1 MPLKSSNPLDL
12 NMTAS
17 KIEEDQQEEE
27 EWEELPPI
35 PPDGGWGWVVVMAAL
50 FCNIIVDGVCF
61 SFGIFLIELQKF
73 YGEGKGKTAWV
84 GSLIPGLYLGTG
96 PIVSALSNKFG
107 CRIVTIVGAFSSAF
121 FFFLSTF
128 SPNVDVLIF
137 LYGVMGGIS
146 LGLMYLP
153 SIVIVGFYFDKKRSL
168 ATGLAVCGSGIGTML
183 FAPLGQALLENYGW
197 QGSYWIISG
206 LLLNGV
212 ACGAVFRPLEP
223 RLVRRRPEVELQN
236 MESIPKGIIMQKL
249 IAEKNRQRT
258 ISTGSL
264 DGTVITRENKLIKD
278 PEDLRNTVLK
288 SMILERLDEETPEDL
303 HNNGSEPNIAAAADS
318 MLGNGNLTGSKL
330 EDVSAPVQSHGLS
343 AKSLDY
349 MAGSSDSSK
358 FVSRVRSESSVS
370 QSSGPSKRVRTVS
383 TGSEGAPRSSEWRK
397 GEIGSKGSLTILAP
411 PRKAARPMYR
421 QDIFYSGSIASIPE
435 YKSMSDMNTYI
446 ASITSIPDIGTAEED
461 ESCMGPVM
469 EVLKNMFDLSI
480 FKEISFILLCICST
494 FAMTGFFT
502 PFIYIPALAMEEL
515 QEMPNKATF
524 LLSILGISNTIGRIL
539 FGWINDRPWADCLLI
554 HNMALLIAGIA
565 TCLVPIMKSYGLL
578 VLYCVIFGACMA
590 AFIALRSITLTELY
604 GIHRLSNAFGLLLLF
619 QGVSSLV
626 GSPIAGIIY
635 DQTQSYTVSF
645 ISSGLMMIIAALVAL
660 PCRRVSMWQHR
671 KPSGMVAMRLLEQ
684 EAAHEAPHKSN
695 NDNPPAPPN
704 D

>member
-1 MPLKSSNPLDL
+1 
-12 NMTAS
+12 MTAS
-17 KIEEDQQEEE
+17 KIEEDQDQQEE

-61 SFGIFLIELQKF
+61 SFGIFLVELQKF

-84 GSLIPGLYLGTG
+84 GSLIPGMYLGTG
-96 PIVSALSNKFG
+96 PLVSALSNKFG
-107 CRIVTIVGAFSSAF
+107 CRIVTIVGAISSAF
-121 FFFLSTF
+121 FFFISTF

-183 FAPLGQALLENYGW
+183 FAPLGQALLDNYGW

-206 LLLNGV
+206 LLLNGI
-212 ACGAVFRPLEP
+212 ACGAIFRPLEP
-223 RLVRRRPEVELQN
+223 RLVRRRPELELQN
-236 MESIPKGIIMQKL
+236 MESIPKSIIMQKL

-278 PEDLRNTVLK
+278 PEDLKNTVLK
-288 SMILERLDEETPEDL
+288 SMVLERLEEETPEDL

-318 MLGNGNLTGSKL
+318 ILLGNGNLADSRL
-330 EDVSAPVQSHGLS
+330 EDVSAPVPPQGYS
-343 AKSLDY
+343 AKSLN
-349 MAGSSDSSK
+349 MMSGSSDSSK
-358 FVSRVRSESSVS
+358 FVNRVRSESSVS
-370 QSSGPSKRVRTVS
+370 QGPHRRVRTVS
-383 TGSEGAPRSSEWRK
+383 TGSEGAPRSGEWKR
-397 GEIGSKGSLTILAP
+397 GEVGSKGNLTLLSP
-411 PRKAARPMYR
+411 PKKVARPMYR
-421 QDIFYSGSIASIPE
+421 QDIFYSGSIHSIPE
-435 YKSMSDMNTYI
+435 YKSMSDMNTYV
-446 ASITSIPDIGTAEED
+446 ASITSIPDMGVTEEN
-461 ESCMGPVM
+461 ETCMGPVM
-469 EVLKNMFDLSI
+469 DVLKNMFDLSM

-515 QEMPNKATF
+515 QVMPNKATF
-524 LLSILGISNTIGRIL
+524 LLSILGISNTFGRIL

-554 HNMALLIAGIA
+554 HNVSLLVAGVA
-565 TCLVPIMKSYGLL
+565 TCLVPLMKGYIVL
-578 VLYCVIFGACMA
+578 VIYCVIFGACMA
-590 AFIALRSITLTELY
+590 AYIALRSITLTELY

-619 QGVSSLV
+619 QGVASLV

-635 DQTQSYTVSF
+635 DKTQSYAVSF
-645 ISSGLMMIIAALVAL
+645 ISSGIMMIVAGLIAL
-660 PCRRVSMWQHR
+660 PCRRVAQWQHR
-671 KPSGMVAMRLLEQ
+671 KPTGTVAMALLEAERADEQ
-684 EAAHEAPHKSN
+684 NKSN
-695 NDNPPAPPN
+695 NDNPPSPPN